1 MENESQQKPVRT
13 AFFISGSTAITAEAL
28 GRSMLTQFSEFEFEQ
43 VTIPYIVTEEQIQ
56 NVVEQINAANTEN
69 SHRPLVFSTLT
80 DARFRDILATSKA
93 LVLDMFAA
101 FLAPLEQEIGTP
113 SSQQAGRSHAIQD
126 VSSYRIRIDAVHFA
140 LENDDGAIIKYYDQ
154 ADMIVIGVSRSG
166 KTPTCLYMALQFGLY
181 MANYPL
187 TEEDFDRVK
196 LPDLLMPYRHK
207 LFALTIDVDRL
218 AAIRSERRANS
229 RYASLQQCEL
239 EIRAFEALIQR
250 YKIPHLNVSELS
262 IEEIATRIVA
272 ASGVKRRI

>member
-1 MENESQQKPVRT
+1 MKKESQQKPVRT

-43 VTIPYIVTEEQIQ
+43 VTIPYIATEEQIKD
-56 NVVEQINAANTEN
+56 VVEQINAANTEN

-113 SSQQAGRSHAIQD
+113 STQQAGRSHAIQD

-207 LFALTIDVDRL
+207 LFALTIDVERL

>member
-1 MENESQQKPVRT
+1 MDNLSKPLRT
-13 AFFISGSTAITAEAL
+13 AFFLSGSTAITAETL

-43 VTIPYIVTEEQIQ
+43 VTVPYIETETQIKE
-56 NVVEQINAANTEN
+56 VIAKINDAHESNG
-69 SHRPLVFSTLT
+69 HRPLVFSTLT
-80 DARFRDILATSKA
+80 DAHFRDLLATESQA

-101 FLAPLEQEIGTP
+101 FLSPLEQEIGMP
-113 SSQQAGRSHAIQD
+113 SSQRSGRSHSIQD
-126 VSSYRIRIDAVHFA
+126 ISSYRIRIDAVHFA
-140 LENDDGAIIKYYDQ
+140 LENDDGAVVKYYDQ

-187 TEEDFDRVK
+187 TEEDFDQVK
-196 LPDLLMPYRHK
+196 LPDLLMPYKHK

-229 RYASLQQCEL
+229 RYASLQQCEM
-239 EIRAFEALIQR
+239 EIRAFDALIQR
-250 YKIPHLNVSELS
+250 YKIPSLNVSELS

>member
-1 MENESQQKPVRT
+1 MEPIQKPVRT
-13 AFFISGSTAITAEAL
+13 AFFLSGSTAITAEAL
-28 GRSMLTQFSEFEFEQ
+28 GRSMLTQFSEFEFKQ
-43 VTIPYIVTEEQIQ
+43 VTVPYIETEEQITA
-56 NVVEQINAANTEN
+56 VVQQINEAYAVNG
-69 SHRPLVFSTLT
+69 HRPLVFSTLT
-80 DARFRDILATSKA
+80 DTRFRDMLASESKG
-93 LVLDMFAA
+93 LLLDMFAA
-101 FLAPLEQEIGTP
+101 FLSPLEQEIGMS
-113 SSQQAGRSHAIQD
+113 SSQQSGRSHSIQD

-187 TEEDFDRVK
+187 TEEDFDQTR
-196 LPDLLMPYRHK
+196 LPDLLMPYKHK

-218 AAIRSERRANS
+218 AAIRTERRANS
-229 RYASLQQCEL
+229 RYASLQQCEM
-239 EIRAFEALIQR
+239 EVRAFEALIQR

-272 ASGVKRRI
+272 ASGVNRRI

>member
-1 MENESQQKPVRT
+1 MEQESLQKPVRT

-56 NVVEQINAANTEN
+56 NVVELINAANTEN

-80 DARFRDILATSKA
+80 DARFRDILATSEA
-93 LVLDMFAA
+93 LVLDIFAA

-113 SSQQAGRSHAIQD
+113 SSQQAGRSHAIRD

-140 LENDDGAIIKYYDQ
+140 LENDDGAIVKYYDQ

>member
-1 MENESQQKPVRT
+1 MENQSKPLRT
-13 AFFISGSTAITAEAL
+13 AFFLSGSTAITAEAL

-43 VTIPYIVTEEQIQ
+43 VTVPYIETEEQIIS
-56 NVVEQINAANTEN
+56 VIEQINRAHAEN
-69 SHRPLVFSTLT
+69 GHRPLVFSTLT
-80 DARFRDILATSKA
+80 DAHFRDILATQSQA

-101 FLAPLEQEIGTP
+101 FLSPLEQEVGMA
-113 SSQQAGRSHAIQD
+113 SSQQSGRSHSIQD

-140 LENDDGAIIKYYDQ
+140 LENDDGAIVKYYDQ

-187 TEEDFDRVK
+187 TEEDFDQVR

-218 AAIRSERRANS
+218 AAIRTERRANS

-239 EIRAFEALIQR
+239 EVQAFEALIQR

-272 ASGVKRRI
+272 ASGVERRI